1 MSEKEDVLTE
11 NERLNLENAE
21 LKKNLEKANRFCY
34 FLRQPPI
41 LSKGRFHF

>member
-21 LKKNLEKANRFCY
+21 LKKNLEKANRSENHFII
-34 FLRQPPI
+34 FLSHQRPV
-41 LSKGRFHF
+41 

>member
-21 LKKNLEKANRFCY
+21 LKKNLEKANR
-34 FLRQPPI
+34 
-41 LSKGRFHF
+41 SEKHFIIF